1 MSDKQKPPGIRVIRA
16 SELGEYNYCS
26 RAWWYKHVAKLAP
39 GGEVS
44 ARLEAGCEAHRSH
57 GRTVVLSARL
67 RLMGAALLIIG
78 LLALALAIMSLRS

>member
-1 MSDKQKPPGIRVIRA
+1 MSYKQKPPHVRMIRA

-44 ARLEAGCEAHRSH
+44 GRLEAGSEAHRSH
-57 GRTVVLSARL
+57 GRAIALSARL

-78 LLALALAIMSLRS
+78 LLALALAILVK